1 MLGSETR
8 GKHTVSPNRARI
20 SSIEEIA
27 PDVFEL
33 HASMVEPA
41 RIEHEPGQ
49 YVSIRIGSSNEQ
61 RRYSLASP
69 PGQTDG
75 FVLLVRRIAG
85 TGSRFLASLEVGAVL
100 EFDGPRGDFRLAPG
114 PGDALFGAT
123 GVGVSALV
131 PMMESLLARPGTG
144 RVLFFWGLMNAG
156 DRFWLERLA
165 RLQRDPRFASRLVL
179 AGAGEGFVT
188 QPIIET
194 AAVLSDPTY
203 YLCGNGQMVRD
214 VVDGLVS
221 RGIDRTRQI
230 RIDWS

>member
-1 MLGSETR
+1 MHAGSSVT
-8 GKHTVSPNRARI
+8 PNRARV

-27 PDVFEL
+27 PNVFEL

-49 YVSIRIGSSNEQ
+49 YVSIRIASSGEQ

-75 FVLLVRRIAG
+75 FVLLVRRSG
-85 TGSRFLASLEVGAVL
+85 PSSEFLASLPVGAIL
-100 EFDGPRGDFRLAPG
+100 EFAGPRGDFRLAPG

-156 DRFWLERLA
+156 ERFWRERIA
-165 RLQRDPRFASRLVL
+165 RLERDPRFASRLVV
-179 AGAGEGFVT
+179 ADDGEGFVT
-188 QPIIET
+188 QPILDAASLLT
-194 AAVLSDPTY
+194 APTY
-203 YLCGNGQMVRD
+203 YLCGHPQMMSD
-214 VVDGLVS
+214 VIEGLIA
-221 RGIDRTRQI
+221 RGIDRARQI
-230 RIDWS
+230 RIDGA